1 MTRSFSSTDKAQATS
16 TVAFI
21 VEFLAIALPTGTLYL
36 TSGDR
41 LYTWGGNTYQPSNGQ
56 WGVVGNYNEAADSV
70 PRGMQLQL
78 SGVDPTLV
86 ADFVGNHT
94 QWAQISY
101 SIGFTDATHV
111 LLDSPT
117 LTIPMF
123 LGDCS
128 IRLTDG
134 GGMVNITA
142 ENLLADLQN
151 RNSYMLQT
159 DADQQKRFSGDT
171 FFSNIAAVINKMIYW
186 GQLGPI
192 TVGFLSGGGGGDR
205 HGKNGPTPVQF

>member
-1 MTRSFSSTDKAQATS
+1 MTRALSSTDMTQATS
-16 TVAFI
+16 AVVGI
-21 VEFLAIALPTGTLYL
+21 VEFLSVALPTGTIYL

-41 LYTWGGNTYQPSNGQ
+41 AYTWGGNTYQPSNGQ

-94 QWAQISY
+94 QWSQITY

-111 LLDSPT
+111 LLDAPT

-134 GGMVNITA
+134 GGLINITA

-171 FFSNIAAVINKMIYW
+171 FFQNIAGVINKMIYW
-186 GQLGPI
+186 GQYGPNQ
-192 TVGFLSGGGGGDR
+192 VGQQWGQMGVGRGGGSW
-205 HGKNGPTPVQF
+205 